1 MFGGGKKKKQNKTRK
16 AQKTPKESGEIT
28 YEEYR
33 VMRIA
38 ELERL
43 LERMDLTEQESYE
56 FRAEIEWYK
65 NEIQQEE
72 EQLERFNTALA
83 EEVAAEEEEKRK
95 QEEDQQLEDIRV
107 MTATKQ
113 AESSLLGLSSK
124 QRRKVRREEQIAL
137 SDMRTAAARA
147 MTEKREPQKLTSQE
161 LKKYHDDVRKALS
174 ESNQNVVDVG
184 NRLVKSLA
192 SLETERDIYV
202 VNSKFRSKANDFMI
216 DVDIPEFGGTGPTN
230 YIKPVKGSHFHVW
243 RNKQGGIGTGIRFSF
258 QIKGSPRVFSI
269 EIDYNSL
276 KSVNQV
282 VNVTERIDGVSSD
295 AWSTQ
300 LPASDNPHVSKAQ
313 GVAVIDG
320 LKERQLIPE
329 SIDTQEVAYQLSPYL
344 QILSLLYQF
353 GVSAVDNR
361 RAPTARGK
369 SLKKRRHRMTKRDRK
384 HKKHKTRLAKKQR
397 RYIKTRKRK

>member
-1 MFGGGKKKKQNKTRK
+1 MFGGGKKKKQHKSRKT
-16 AQKTPKESGEIT
+16 QKTPKESDEVT

-56 FRAEIEWYK
+56 LNAEIEWYK
-65 NEIQQEE
+65 DEIQQEK
-72 EQLERFNTALA
+72 EQLERFNAALA
-83 EEVAAEEEEKRK
+83 EELAAEEEEKRK
-95 QEEDQQLEDIRV
+95 QEEDQQLEDMRV

-113 AESSLLGLSSK
+113 AESSLGCL
-124 QRRKVRREEQIAL
+124 QRTGKLDGKPRQT
-137 SDMRTAAARA
+137 DMQEAIIST
-147 MTEKREPQKLTSQE
+147 MTEKEPHKLTQE
-161 LKKYHDDVRKALS
+161 LKKYHDDVKRALS
-174 ESNQNVVDVG
+174 ESNQTVVDVG
-184 NRLVKSLA
+184 NRLTKSLA
-192 SLETERDIYV
+192 SLETERGIYV
-202 VNSKFRSKANDFMI
+202 TDSKFRAKANDFMI
-216 DVDIPEFGGTGPTN
+216 DIDVPEFGGVGPTN
-230 YIKPVKGSHFHVW
+230 YITPVGGSHFHVW

-258 QIKGSPRVFSI
+258 QIKGSPRIFSI

-300 LPASDNPHVSKAQ
+300 LPASDNPHASKAQ
-313 GVAVIDG
+313 GVAVING

-329 SIDTQEVAYQLSPYL
+329 SIDTEEVAYQLSPYL
-344 QILSLLYQF
+344 QTLSLLYQF

-361 RAPTARGK
+361 RAPTARGRT
-369 SLKKRRHRMTKRDRK
+369 LKKRRRHTIKRGKKHRK
-384 HKKHKTRLAKKQR
+384 HKTHLAKKR
-397 RYIKTRKRK
+397 RGLKTRKRR

>member
-16 AQKTPKESGEIT
+16 GQKIPKESDEIT

-56 FRAEIEWYK
+56 FSAEIEWYK
-65 NEIQQEE
+65 DEIQQEK
-72 EQLERFNTALA
+72 EQLERFNAALA
-83 EEVAAEEEEKRK
+83 EELAAEEKEKRK
-95 QEEDQQLEDIRV
+95 QEEDQQLEDMRV

-113 AESSLLGLSSK
+113 AESSLLGLSAK
-124 QRRKVRREEQIAL
+124 ERRKARREE
-137 SDMRTAAARA
+137 RTALTDMQEAIIST
-147 MTEKREPQKLTSQE
+147 MTEKKEPHKLTAQE
-161 LKKYHDDVRKALS
+161 LKKYHDDVKRALS
-174 ESNQNVVDVG
+174 ESNQTVVDVG
-184 NRLVKSLA
+184 NRLAKSLA
-192 SLETERDIYV
+192 SLETERGIYV
-202 VNSKFRSKANDFMI
+202 TDRKFRAKANDFMI
-216 DVDIPEFGGTGPTN
+216 DIDVPEFGGVGPTN
-230 YIKPVKGSHFHVW
+230 YITPVGGSHFHVW

-300 LPASDNPHVSKAQ
+300 LPASDNPHASNAQ
-313 GVAVIDG
+313 GVAVING

-329 SIDTQEVAYQLSPYL
+329 SIDTEEVAYQLSPYL
-344 QILSLLYQF
+344 QTLSLLYQF

-361 RAPTARGK
+361 RAPTARGRT
-369 SLKKRRHRMTKRDRK
+369 LKKRGRHTIKRGKKHRK
-384 HKKHKTRLAKKQR
+384 HKTHLAKKR
-397 RYIKTRKRK
+397 RGLKTRKRR